1 MPPDSSNSPDHRAQP
16 RKSHKGVVSV
26 RPGQAALNG
35 VSENLSDEGIMFY
48 TEEDLRVTV
57 EYEGPEG
64 PCKRS
69 GRIVRVNR
77 VGEQETGMAVE
88 FDPE

>member
-1 MPPDSSNSPDHRAQP
+1 MSPDSPNSPDHRAQP
-16 RKSHKGVVSV
+16 REPHKGAVSI
-26 RPGQAALNG
+26 RLGQAALSG
-35 VSENLSDEGIMFY
+35 VSENLSAEGIMFY

-57 EYEGPEG
+57 EFEGPQG

-77 VGEQETGMAVE
+77 VGEKETGMAVE